1 MFTDQPVLCI
11 FYHPSDILSAS
22 SQRGSDLETTNRKIF
37 TPWKPSVPGRA
48 LAHLQPCDG
57 TGVLLHTGVVDGT
70 GVLLHMG
77 VVGWGQRDSRSG
89 SSHLGVTAKYLKVGD
104 LARNS

>member
-57 TGVLLHTGVVDGT
+57 TGVLLHTGVV
-70 GVLLHMG
+70 
-77 VVGWGQRDSRSG
+77 GWGQRDSRSG

>member
-1 MFTDQPVLCI
+1 M
-11 FYHPSDILSAS
+11 
-22 SQRGSDLETTNRKIF
+22 
-37 TPWKPSVPGRA
+37 
-48 LAHLQPCDG
+48 
-57 TGVLLHTGVVDGT
+57 LLHTGVVDGT
-70 GVLLHMG
+70 GVLLHTG